1 MTAARPPDRTL
12 PARPLPAPS
21 PLTQPFWDAA
31 RRHELWVQRCRACD
45 THLFYPRYL
54 CTTCGS
60 DDLAWVEASGRGTVF
75 TYTVARR
82 PTHPAF
88 ADLVPYVIAVVE
100 LEEGPKLT
108 TNIVDIDPDDV
119 TIGMAV
125 RVTFADGD
133 DVTLVHFRPA

>member
-1 MTAARPPDRTL
+1 MT
-12 PARPLPAPS
+12 ARPLPTPS

-31 RRHELWVQRCRACD
+31 RRRELWVQRCRACA

-60 DDLAWVEASGRGTVF
+60 GDLEWAQASGRGTVF
-75 TYTVARR
+75 TYTVAHR
-82 PTHPAF
+82 PTHPGF

-108 TNIVDIDPDDV
+108 TNIVNLDPDDMV
-119 TIGMAV
+119 IGLPV
-125 RVTFADGD
+125 RATFEDLDG
-133 DVTLVHFRPA
+133 VTLVHFRPA